1 MDIIRNNTLLRL
13 SKSDILYLVRDAI
26 DNDPHY
32 ILNKLN
38 RECNNC
44 ESDEI
49 DVFEVKNINWNED
62 LDRECIDVYIEEN

>member
-26 DNDPHY
+26 DNDPNY

-44 ESDEI
+44 ESDEFS
-49 DVFEVKNINWNED
+49 VFGVKNINWNED
-62 LDRECIDVYIEEN
+62 LDRGCIDVYIEED